1 MAELSLASVEN
12 IFRDVNAKRVSVE
25 ASKELR
31 KVIEDF
37 ADDIGKEAV
46 KAAEHAGRKTVKE
59 TDIRFVT
66 KQS

>member
-1 MAELSLASVEN
+1 MAELSLASVEK
-12 IFRDVNAKRVSVE
+12 IFRDANAKRVSVE

-46 KAAEHAGRKTVKE
+46 KAAEHTGRKTVKE
-59 TDIRFVT
+59 ADIRFVT